1 MARILVGGFQHETN
15 TFAPVKATYEAFV
28 RGEGWP
34 PLTRGPDV
42 FTVFKGMNLP
52 IAGAIEEFARLGH
65 AVHPLLWCA
74 WVPSGYVTEDAF
86 ERVVGEM
93 LALVKAAPGF
103 DAIYL
108 DLHGAMVVE
117 HCEDGEGELLRR
129 LRALVGPR
137 VPIVASLDLHANT
150 TRTMVENADALAAYR
165 TYPHVDM
172 AETGARAARHLDALV
187 TGKLRPQAK
196 ALRKLPFLLPLTTH
210 CTLVEPTGSIYE
222 ELGRME
228 KGAVSL
234 LSFTPGFVQADI
246 TDCGPAVIAH
256 AADRDAAEKAAD
268 ALAGLIVSREREF
281 GDELLPPEEAVSRA
295 MAVRADKPVVIAD
308 AQDNP
313 GAGGTSDTTG
323 LLRALVS

>member
-1 MARILVGGFQHETN
+1 
-15 TFAPVKATYEAFV
+15 
-28 RGEGWP
+28 
-34 PLTRGPDV
+34 
-42 FTVFKGMNLP
+42 
-52 IAGAIEEFARLGH
+52 
-65 AVHPLLWCA
+65 
-74 WVPSGYVTEDAF
+74 
-86 ERVVGEM
+86 
-93 LALVKAAPGF
+93 
-103 DAIYL
+103 
-108 DLHGAMVVE
+108 
-117 HCEDGEGELLRR
+117 
-129 LRALVGPR
+129 
-137 VPIVASLDLHANT
+137 
-150 TRTMVENADALAAYR
+150 
-165 TYPHVDM
+165 
-172 AETGARAARHLDALV
+172 
-187 TGKLRPQAK
+187 
-196 ALRKLPFLLPLTTH
+196 LLPLTTH

-246 TDCGPAVIAH
+246 SDCGPAVIAH

-323 LLRALVS
+323 LLRALVSARAPDALLGLVFDPDIALVAHKAGRNSEINVALGGKTFAGDPPFQGAFTVENLSEGRFTCTGPFYSGINANLGPTALLRLGGVRVVVTSKRMQAADQMQFRHVGAEPKAARILGLKSSVHFRADFQPIAERVLVTAAPGAAPMDPRGLPYRRLRKGVRLYPGDARVS